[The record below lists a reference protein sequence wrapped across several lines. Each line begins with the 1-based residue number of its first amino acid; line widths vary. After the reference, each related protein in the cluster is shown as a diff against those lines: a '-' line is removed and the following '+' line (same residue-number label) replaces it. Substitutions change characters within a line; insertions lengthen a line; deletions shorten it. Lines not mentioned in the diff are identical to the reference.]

1 MALIQKFT
9 VVDPSIRASY
19 SLKTSTHT
27 LLKMY
32 DLFYKDTYREGATAG
47 ELVENMLLYVLKA
60 DPDFQKFIK
69 KLSVGAAAEL
79 DEYMRR
85 LSGRKTATED
95 GDF

>member
-27 LLKMY
+27 LLKQY
-32 DLFYKDTYREGATAG
+32 DLFYKDTYKEEATVG

-60 DPDFQKFIK
+60 DSDFQRFIK
-69 KLSVGAAAEL
+69 KIPVGAAAEL

-85 LSGRKTATED
+85 LTGRKATDEASEA
-95 GDF
+95 